1 MYVIVLCL
9 FKTLYVCLPPFLCMK
24 CCPAC
29 LYFSSYCL
37 LAGRPS
43 QPFVYVYQPVYHCP
57 PLGGG
62 ICKTPIPVQKKI
74 ISILEAQIL
83 CCLHHFVFDFVT
95 CFVTKR
101 WHTTRIPRFSDLWK
115 FLSRLARLI
124 LFKIR
129 FTNLVSLSLSFVKNS
144 SFVYVV
150 KI

>member
-1 MYVIVLCL
+1 MSVKKSIYVYMPMNQSFGRLCYIVKIHKIVIVPIYTCTYVIVLCL
-9 FKTLYVCLPPFLCMK
+9 CKTLYVCLPPFLCMK

-101 WHTTRIPRFSDLWK
+101 
-115 FLSRLARLI
+115 
-124 LFKIR
+124 
-129 FTNLVSLSLSFVKNS
+129 
-144 SFVYVV
+144 
-150 KI
+150 